1 MRVSRSLTIK
11 QMAMVSAVSV
21 FFLFIFSVV
30 LLFHFVQSHRYHTA
44 MQMESIARSV
54 RQPLSAAILKANIP
68 EAEAILREI
77 KPAGVISRADVV
89 LPNQFQ
95 ALRMRFTPERP
106 IPVTL
111 ARVFELPVQISLPLY
126 SLERPANPQPLAYLV
141 LQADSWRMYRFIINA
156 ISTLLTTFLLLAL
169 ILSVAITWCINRLIL
184 HPLRDITRTLNALE
198 AHELAHHQ
206 LAIPRLHKDDEIGML
221 VRTYNRNQQALAQQ
235 LDEARTS
242 GTRFPLTGLP
252 NQALLVALLE
262 QAVAGGGATALLY
275 VACEPLR
282 EVDESQREAL
292 LLARVDKLRSV
303 LTPRMVLAQI
313 SQDDFAIIAHGV
325 KTPEHAVTL
334 TQQLLAALNEPPE
347 SDSGAPACAASI
359 GVAMFDGRQSAST
372 LYQSAISAALDARRS
387 GVNQV
392 AFFGESPVSAQES
405 AMQNALARRQ
415 YAVWL
420 QPQVDMR
427 NGNIVGAEALLR
439 ERQPDGEWSLPV
451 GLIDNIESSGLIVTV
466 GDWVLEEAC
475 QILARWQAHGI
486 MLPLSVNVSSLQLL
500 KRDLVQTMLQRLER
514 YAIKP
519 GTLILEMTESQRIDD
534 TEAAIAILRPL
545 REAGVRIALDDFGMG
560 YSSLSQLQKMKALP
574 VDSLKIDKSF
584 IDSLPDDDSVVSAI
598 ISMAKKLNLEL
609 VAEGIQNE
617 AQRDWLL
624 NAGVTVG
631 QGYLFGKAATPAAF
645 EDGWLAKP

>member
-68 EAEAILREI
+68 EAEAILRQI

-392 AFFGESPVSAQES
+392 AFFGNSPVSAQES

>member
-68 EAEAILREI
+68 EAEAILRQI

-184 HPLRDITRTLNALE
+184 HPLRDITRTLNALD

-235 LDEARTS
+235 LDEARIS

-292 LLARVDKLRSV
+292 LLARVDKLRSM

-334 TQQLLAALNEPPE
+334 TQQLLAALNEPSE

-392 AFFGESPVSAQES
+392 AFFGNSPVSAQES

>member
-1 MRVSRSLTIK
+1 
-11 QMAMVSAVSV
+11 
-21 FFLFIFSVV
+21 
-30 LLFHFVQSHRYHTA
+30 
-44 MQMESIARSV
+44 
-54 RQPLSAAILKANIP
+54 
-68 EAEAILREI
+68 
-77 KPAGVISRADVV
+77 
-89 LPNQFQ
+89 
-95 ALRMRFTPERP
+95 
-106 IPVTL
+106 
-111 ARVFELPVQISLPLY
+111 
-126 SLERPANPQPLAYLV
+126 
-141 LQADSWRMYRFIINA
+141 
-156 ISTLLTTFLLLAL
+156 
-169 ILSVAITWCINRLIL
+169 
-184 HPLRDITRTLNALE
+184 
-198 AHELAHHQ
+198 
-206 LAIPRLHKDDEIGML
+206 
-221 VRTYNRNQQALAQQ
+221 
-235 LDEARTS
+235 
-242 GTRFPLTGLP
+242 
-252 NQALLVALLE
+252 
-262 QAVAGGGATALLY
+262 
-275 VACEPLR
+275 
-282 EVDESQREAL
+282 
-292 LLARVDKLRSV
+292 
-303 LTPRMVLAQI
+303 
-313 SQDDFAIIAHGV
+313 
-325 KTPEHAVTL
+325 
-334 TQQLLAALNEPPE
+334 
-347 SDSGAPACAASI
+347 
-359 GVAMFDGRQSAST
+359 MFDGRQSAST

-387 GVNQV
+387 GVNQA

-439 ERQPDGEWSLPV
+439 ERQPDGEWTLPV

-466 GDWVLEEAC
+466 GDWVLDEAC
-475 QILARWQAHGI
+475 QLLARWQAHGI

-514 YAIKP
+514 YAIAP

-560 YSSLSQLQKMKALP
+560 YSSLSQLQKKKALP

-584 IDSLPDDDSVVSAI
+584 IDNLPDDDSVGAAI

-645 EDGWLAKP
+645 EDAWLTAP

>member
-68 EAEAILREI
+68 EAEAILRQI

-184 HPLRDITRTLNALE
+184 HPLRDITRTLNALD

-359 GVAMFDGRQSAST
+359 GVAMFDGRQSALT

>member
-141 LQADSWRMYRFIINA
+141 LQADSWRLYRFIINA

-184 HPLRDITRTLNALE
+184 HPLRDITRTLNALD

-206 LAIPRLHKDDEIGML
+206 LAIPRLHQDDEIGML
-221 VRTYNRNQQALAQQ
+221 VRTYNRNQQALARQV
-235 LDEARTS
+235 DEARTS

-252 NQALLVALLE
+252 NQALLTALLE
-262 QAVAGGGATALLY
+262 QTVAGGGATALLY

-282 EVDESQREAL
+282 DVDESQREAL
-292 LLARVDKLRSV
+292 QLARVDKLRSV

-334 TQQLLAALNEPPE
+334 TQQLLAALNEPLE
-347 SDSGAPACAASI
+347 SESVAHTGPASI

-372 LYQSAISAALDARRS
+372 LWQSAISAVLDARRN

-392 AFFGESPVSAQES
+392 AFFGESPVNTPES

-439 ERQPDGEWSLPV
+439 ERQPDGDWTLPV
-451 GLIDNIESSGLIVTV
+451 GFIDNIESSGLIVTV

-475 QILARWQAHGI
+475 QLLARWQAHGI
-486 MLPLSVNVSSLQLL
+486 TLPLSVNVSSLQLL

-645 EDGWLAKP
+645 EDAWLSAP

>member
-68 EAEAILREI
+68 EAEAILRQI

-184 HPLRDITRTLNALE
+184 HPLRDITRTLNALD

-334 TQQLLAALNEPPE
+334 TQQLLAALNEPSE

>member
-68 EAEAILREI
+68 EAEAILRQI

-184 HPLRDITRTLNALE
+184 HPLRDITRTLNALD

-334 TQQLLAALNEPPE
+334 TQQLLAALNEPSE

-500 KRDLVQTMLQRLER
+500 KRDLVKTMLQRLER

>member
-1 MRVSRSLTIK
+1 
-11 QMAMVSAVSV
+11 MVSAVSV

-68 EAEAILREI
+68 EAEAILRQI

-184 HPLRDITRTLNALE
+184 HPLRDITRTLNALD

-252 NQALLVALLE
+252 NQALLTALLE

>member
-1 MRVSRSLTIK
+1 
-11 QMAMVSAVSV
+11 MAMVSAVSV

-68 EAEAILREI
+68 EAEAILRQI

-184 HPLRDITRTLNALE
+184 HPLRDITRTLNALD

>member
-1 MRVSRSLTIK
+1 
-11 QMAMVSAVSV
+11 MAMVSAVSV

-68 EAEAILREI
+68 EAEAILRQI

-184 HPLRDITRTLNALE
+184 HPLRDITRTLNALD

-334 TQQLLAALNEPPE
+334 TQQLLAALNEPSE

-392 AFFGESPVSAQES
+392 AFFGNSPVSAQES

>member
-184 HPLRDITRTLNALE
+184 HPLRDITRTLNALD

-206 LAIPRLHKDDEIGML
+206 LTIPRLHKDDEIGML

-262 QAVAGGGATALLY
+262 QTVASGGATALLY

-282 EVDESQREAL
+282 DVDESQREAL
-292 LLARVDKLRSV
+292 QRARVEKLRSV

-372 LYQSAISAALDARRS
+372 LYQSAISAALDARRN

-439 ERQPDGEWSLPV
+439 ERQPDGEWTLPV

-466 GDWVLEEAC
+466 GDWVLDEAC
-475 QILARWQAHGI
+475 QLLARWQAHGI
-486 MLPLSVNVSSLQLL
+486 TLSLSVNVSSLQLL

-514 YAIKP
+514 YAIAP

-584 IDSLPDDDSVVSAI
+584 IDNLPDDDSVVAAI

-645 EDGWLAKP
+645 EDAWLTAP

>member
-1 MRVSRSLTIK
+1 
-11 QMAMVSAVSV
+11 MVSAVSV

-68 EAEAILREI
+68 EAEAILRQI

-184 HPLRDITRTLNALE
+184 HPLRDITRTLNALD

-392 AFFGESPVSAQES
+392 AFFGNSPVSAQES

>member
-1 MRVSRSLTIK
+1 
-11 QMAMVSAVSV
+11 MAMVSAVSV

-68 EAEAILREI
+68 EAEAILRQI

-184 HPLRDITRTLNALE
+184 HPLRDITRTLNALD

-334 TQQLLAALNEPPE
+334 TQQLLAALNEPSE

-500 KRDLVQTMLQRLER
+500 KRDLVKTMLQRLER

>member
-1 MRVSRSLTIK
+1 
-11 QMAMVSAVSV
+11 MVSAVSV

-68 EAEAILREI
+68 EAEAILRQI

-392 AFFGESPVSAQES
+392 AFFGNSPVSAQES

>member
-68 EAEAILREI
+68 EAEAILRQI

-184 HPLRDITRTLNALE
+184 HPLRDITRTLNALD

-334 TQQLLAALNEPPE
+334 TQQLLAALNEPSE

-392 AFFGESPVSAQES
+392 AFFGNSPVSAQES

>member
-68 EAEAILREI
+68 EAEAILRDI

-95 ALRMRFTPERP
+95 ALRMRFMPERP

-111 ARVFELPVQISLPLY
+111 ARVFELPVQITLPLY

-184 HPLRDITRTLNALE
+184 HPLRDITRTLNNLDP
-198 AHELAHHQ
+198 HELAHHQ
-206 LAIPRLHKDDEIGML
+206 LAIPRLHQDDEIGML
-221 VRTYNRNQQALAQQ
+221 VRTYNRNQQALARQF
-235 LDEARTS
+235 DEARTS
-242 GTRFPLTGLP
+242 ATRFPLTGLP
-252 NQALLVALLE
+252 NQALLTALLE
-262 QAVAGGGATALLY
+262 QTVASGGATALLY

-282 EVDESQREAL
+282 DVEASQRDTLA
-292 LLARVDKLRSV
+292 LARVDKLRSV
-303 LTPRMVLAQI
+303 LTPRMMLAQI

-334 TQQLLAALNEPPE
+334 TQQLLAALDEPLEPR
-347 SDSGAPACAASI
+347 SGAPTAAASI
-359 GVAMFDGRQSAST
+359 GVAMFDGRQNAST
-372 LYQSAISAALDARRS
+372 LYQSAISAALEARRK
-387 GVNQV
+387 GINQV
-392 AFFGESPVSAQES
+392 AFFGENAPSSPEN
-405 AMQNALARRQ
+405 AMHHALARRQ

-427 NGNIVGAEALLR
+427 SGQIVGAEALLR
-439 ERQPDGEWSLPV
+439 ERQPDGDWTLPD
-451 GLIDNIESSGLIVTV
+451 GFIDNIESSGLIVTV

-486 MLPLSVNVSSLQLL
+486 TLPLSVNVSSLQLL
-500 KRDLVQTMLQRLER
+500 NHDLVQTMLQRLER
-514 YAIKP
+514 YAISP
-519 GTLILEMTESQRIDD
+519 GTLVLEMTESQRIDD
-534 TEAAIAILRPL
+534 TAAAIAILRPL

-574 VDSLKIDKSF
+574 VDGLKIDKSF
-584 IDSLPDDDSVVSAI
+584 IDHLPDDDSVVSAI
-598 ISMAKKLNLEL
+598 IAMANNLRLTL
-609 VAEGIQNE
+609 VAEGVQNE

-624 NAGVTVG
+624 GAGVTTG

-645 EDGWLAKP
+645 EDQWLATL

>member
-141 LQADSWRMYRFIINA
+141 LQADSWRLYRFIINA

-184 HPLRDITRTLNALE
+184 HPLRDITRTLSALD

-206 LAIPRLHKDDEIGML
+206 LTIPRLHQDDEIGML
-221 VRTYNRNQQALAQQ
+221 VRTYNRNQQALARQV
-235 LDEARTS
+235 DEARTS
-242 GTRFPLTGLP
+242 GARFPLTGLP
-252 NQALLVALLE
+252 NQALLTALLE

-282 EVDESQREAL
+282 EGNESQRDAL
-292 LLARVDKLRSV
+292 QHARVDKLRSV

-334 TQQLLAALNEPPE
+334 TQQLLAALNEPLE
-347 SDSGAPACAASI
+347 SPAAAQTGGASI

-387 GVNQV
+387 GINQV
-392 AFFGESPVSAQES
+392 AFFGEASVNTQES
-405 AMQNALARRQ
+405 AMQSALARRQ
-415 YAVWL
+415 YAIWL

-439 ERQPDGEWSLPV
+439 ERQPDGDWTLPV
-451 GLIDNIESSGLIVTV
+451 GFIDNIESSGLIVTV

-475 QILARWQAHGI
+475 QLLARWQAHGI
-486 MLPLSVNVSSLQLL
+486 TLPLSVNVSSLQLL
-500 KRDLVQTMLQRLER
+500 TRDLVQTMLQRLER
-514 YAIKP
+514 YAIAP
-519 GTLILEMTESQRIDD
+519 GTLVLEMTESQRIDD
-534 TEAAIAILRPL
+534 TEAAIVILRPL

-617 AQRDWLL
+617 SQRDWLL

-631 QGYLFGKAATPAAF
+631 QGYLFGKAMTPAAF
-645 EDGWLAKP
+645 EDAWLPTP

>member
-1 MRVSRSLTIK
+1 
-11 QMAMVSAVSV
+11 MAMVSAVSV

-141 LQADSWRMYRFIINA
+141 LQADSWRLYRFIINA

-184 HPLRDITRTLNALE
+184 HPLRDITRTLNALD

-206 LAIPRLHKDDEIGML
+206 LAIPRLHQDDEIGML
-221 VRTYNRNQQALAQQ
+221 VRTYNRNQQALARQV
-235 LDEARTS
+235 DEARTS

-252 NQALLVALLE
+252 NQALLTALLE
-262 QAVAGGGATALLY
+262 QTVAGGGATALLY

-282 EVDESQREAL
+282 DVDESQREAL
-292 LLARVDKLRSV
+292 QLARVDKLRSV

-334 TQQLLAALNEPPE
+334 TQQLLAALNEPLE
-347 SDSGAPACAASI
+347 SESVAHTGPASI

-372 LYQSAISAALDARRS
+372 LWQSAISAALDARRN

-392 AFFGESPVSAQES
+392 AFFGESPVNTPES

-439 ERQPDGEWSLPV
+439 ERQPDGDWTLPV
-451 GLIDNIESSGLIVTV
+451 GFIDNIESSGLIVTV

-475 QILARWQAHGI
+475 QLLARWQAHGI
-486 MLPLSVNVSSLQLL
+486 TLPLSVNVSSLQLL

-645 EDGWLAKP
+645 EDAWLSAP

>member
-1 MRVSRSLTIK
+1 
-11 QMAMVSAVSV
+11 MVSAVSV

-184 HPLRDITRTLNALE
+184 HPLRDITRTLNALD

-235 LDEARTS
+235 LDEARIS

-313 SQDDFAIIAHGV
+313 SQDDFAIIAHGM

-334 TQQLLAALNEPPE
+334 TQQLLAALNEPSE

>member
-111 ARVFELPVQISLPLY
+111 ARLFELPVQISLPLY

-141 LQADSWRMYRFIINA
+141 LQADSWRLYRFIINA

-184 HPLRDITRTLNALE
+184 HPLRDITRALNALD

-206 LAIPRLHKDDEIGML
+206 LTIPRLHQDDEIGML
-221 VRTYNRNQQALAQQ
+221 VRTYNRNQQALARQV
-235 LDEARTS
+235 DEARTS

-252 NQALLVALLE
+252 NQALLTALLE

-282 EVDESQREAL
+282 EGNESQRDAL
-292 LLARVDKLRSV
+292 QHARVDKLRSV

-334 TQQLLAALNEPPE
+334 TQQLLAALNEPLE
-347 SDSGAPACAASI
+347 SPAAAQTGGASI

-387 GVNQV
+387 GINQV
-392 AFFGESPVSAQES
+392 AFFGEASVNTQES
-405 AMQNALARRQ
+405 AMQSALARRQ
-415 YAVWL
+415 YAIWL

-439 ERQPDGEWSLPV
+439 ERQPDGDWTLPV
-451 GLIDNIESSGLIVTV
+451 GFIDNIESSGLIVTV

-475 QILARWQAHGI
+475 QLLARWQAHGI
-486 MLPLSVNVSSLQLL
+486 TLPLSVNVSSLQLL
-500 KRDLVQTMLQRLER
+500 TRDLVQTMLQRLER
-514 YAIKP
+514 YAIAP
-519 GTLILEMTESQRIDD
+519 GTLVLEMTESQRIDD

-617 AQRDWLL
+617 SQRDWLL

-631 QGYLFGKAATPAAF
+631 QGYLFGKAMTPAAF
-645 EDGWLAKP
+645 EDAWLPTP

>member
-1 MRVSRSLTIK
+1 
-11 QMAMVSAVSV
+11 MAMVSAVSV

-68 EAEAILREI
+68 EAEAILRQI

-184 HPLRDITRTLNALE
+184 HPLRDITRTLNALD

-235 LDEARTS
+235 LDEARIS

-334 TQQLLAALNEPPE
+334 TQQLLAALNEPSE

>member
-141 LQADSWRMYRFIINA
+141 LQADSWRLYRFIINA

-184 HPLRDITRTLNALE
+184 HPLRDITRTLSALD

-206 LAIPRLHKDDEIGML
+206 LAIPRLHQDDEIGML
-221 VRTYNRNQQALAQQ
+221 VRTYNRNQQALARQV
-235 LDEARTS
+235 DEARTS

-252 NQALLVALLE
+252 NQALLTALLE
-262 QAVAGGGATALLY
+262 QTVAGGGATALLY

-282 EVDESQREAL
+282 DVDESQREAL
-292 LLARVDKLRSV
+292 QLARVDKLRSV

-334 TQQLLAALNEPPE
+334 TQQLLAALNEPLE
-347 SDSGAPACAASI
+347 SESVAHTGPASI

-372 LYQSAISAALDARRS
+372 LWQSAISAALDARRD

-392 AFFGESPVSAQES
+392 AFFGESPANTPES

-439 ERQPDGEWSLPV
+439 ERQPDGDWTLPV
-451 GLIDNIESSGLIVTV
+451 GFIDNIESSGLIVTV

-475 QILARWQAHGI
+475 QLLARWQAHGI
-486 MLPLSVNVSSLQLL
+486 TLPLSVNVSSLQLL

-645 EDGWLAKP
+645 EDAWLSAP

>member
-1 MRVSRSLTIK
+1 
-11 QMAMVSAVSV
+11 MVSAVSV

-68 EAEAILREI
+68 EAEAILRQI

-184 HPLRDITRTLNALE
+184 HPLRDITRTLNALD

-334 TQQLLAALNEPPE
+334 TQQLLAALNEPSE

-392 AFFGESPVSAQES
+392 AFFGNSPVSAQES

-475 QILARWQAHGI
+475 QILACWQAHGI

-617 AQRDWLL
+617 VQRDWLL

>member
-1 MRVSRSLTIK
+1 
-11 QMAMVSAVSV
+11 MAMVSAVSV

-141 LQADSWRMYRFIINA
+141 LQADSWRLYRFIINA

-184 HPLRDITRTLNALE
+184 HPLRDITRTLNALD

-206 LAIPRLHKDDEIGML
+206 LTIPRLHQDDEIGML
-221 VRTYNRNQQALAQQ
+221 VRTYNRNQQALARQV
-235 LDEARTS
+235 DEARAS

-252 NQALLVALLE
+252 NQALLTALLE

-282 EVDESQREAL
+282 ENSESQRDAL
-292 LLARVDKLRSV
+292 QHARVDKLRSV

-313 SQDDFAIIAHGV
+313 SKDDFAIIAHGV

-334 TQQLLAALNEPPE
+334 TQQLLAALNEPLEP
-347 SDSGAPACAASI
+347 PAAAQTGGASI

-387 GVNQV
+387 GINQV
-392 AFFGESPVSAQES
+392 AFFGEASVNAQES

-439 ERQPDGEWSLPV
+439 ERQPDGDWTLPV
-451 GLIDNIESSGLIVTV
+451 GFIDNIESSGLIVTV

-475 QILARWQAHGI
+475 QLLARWQAHGI

-500 KRDLVQTMLQRLER
+500 TRDLVQTMLQRLER
-514 YAIKP
+514 YAIAP
-519 GTLILEMTESQRIDD
+519 GTLVLEMTESQRIDD

-617 AQRDWLL
+617 SQRDWLL

-631 QGYLFGKAATPAAF
+631 QGYLFGKAMTPAAF
-645 EDGWLAKP
+645 EDVWFSTP

>member
-1 MRVSRSLTIK
+1 
-11 QMAMVSAVSV
+11 MAMVSAVSV

-68 EAEAILREI
+68 EAEAILRQI

-184 HPLRDITRTLNALE
+184 HPLRDITRTLNALD

-262 QAVAGGGATALLY
+262 QAVAGGGATSLLY

-334 TQQLLAALNEPPE
+334 TQQLLAALNEPSE

-392 AFFGESPVSAQES
+392 AFFGNSPVSAQES

>member
-1 MRVSRSLTIK
+1 
-11 QMAMVSAVSV
+11 MAMVSAVSV

-184 HPLRDITRTLNALE
+184 HPLRDITRTLNALD

-206 LAIPRLHKDDEIGML
+206 LTIPRLHKDDEIGML

-262 QAVAGGGATALLY
+262 QTVASGGATALLY

-282 EVDESQREAL
+282 DIDESQREAL
-292 LLARVDKLRSV
+292 LRARVEKLRSV

-325 KTPEHAVTL
+325 KRPEHAVTL

-372 LYQSAISAALDARRS
+372 LYQSAISAALDARRN

-427 NGNIVGAEALLR
+427 NGDIVGAEALLR
-439 ERQPDGEWSLPV
+439 ERQPDGEWTLPV

-466 GDWVLEEAC
+466 GDWVLDEAC
-475 QILARWQAHGI
+475 QLLARWQAHGI

-514 YAIKP
+514 YAIAP

-584 IDSLPDDDSVVSAI
+584 IDNLPDDDSVVAAI

-645 EDGWLAKP
+645 EDAWLTAP

>member
-1 MRVSRSLTIK
+1 
-11 QMAMVSAVSV
+11 MVSAVSV

-111 ARVFELPVQISLPLY
+111 ARLFELPVQISLPLY

-141 LQADSWRMYRFIINA
+141 LQADSWRLYRFIINA

-184 HPLRDITRTLNALE
+184 HPLRDITRALNALD

-206 LAIPRLHKDDEIGML
+206 LTIPRLHQDDEIGML
-221 VRTYNRNQQALAQQ
+221 VRTYNRNQQALARQV
-235 LDEARTS
+235 DEARTS

-252 NQALLVALLE
+252 NQALLTALLE

-282 EVDESQREAL
+282 EGNESQRDAL
-292 LLARVDKLRSV
+292 QHARVDKLRSV

-334 TQQLLAALNEPPE
+334 TQQLLAALNEPLE
-347 SDSGAPACAASI
+347 SPAAAQTGGASI

-387 GVNQV
+387 GINQV
-392 AFFGESPVSAQES
+392 AFFGEASVNTQES
-405 AMQNALARRQ
+405 AMQSALARRQ
-415 YAVWL
+415 YAIWL

-439 ERQPDGEWSLPV
+439 ERQPDGDWTLPV
-451 GLIDNIESSGLIVTV
+451 GFIDNIESSGLIVTV

-475 QILARWQAHGI
+475 QLLARWQAHGI
-486 MLPLSVNVSSLQLL
+486 TLPLSVNVSSLQLL
-500 KRDLVQTMLQRLER
+500 TRDLVQTMLQRLER
-514 YAIKP
+514 YAIAP
-519 GTLILEMTESQRIDD
+519 GTLVLEMTESQRIDD

-617 AQRDWLL
+617 SQRDWLL

-631 QGYLFGKAATPAAF
+631 QGYLFGKAMTPAAF
-645 EDGWLAKP
+645 EDAWLPTP

>member
-68 EAEAILREI
+68 EAEAILRQI

-184 HPLRDITRTLNALE
+184 HPLRDITRTLNALD

-334 TQQLLAALNEPPE
+334 TQQLLAALNEPSE

-359 GVAMFDGRQSAST
+359 GVAMFDDRQSAST

-392 AFFGESPVSAQES
+392 AFFGNSPVSAQES

>member
-1 MRVSRSLTIK
+1 
-11 QMAMVSAVSV
+11 MAMVSAVSV

-111 ARVFELPVQISLPLY
+111 ARLFELPVQISLPLY

-141 LQADSWRMYRFIINA
+141 LQADSWRLYRFIINA

-184 HPLRDITRTLNALE
+184 HPLRDITRALNALD

-206 LAIPRLHKDDEIGML
+206 LTIPRLHQDDEIGML
-221 VRTYNRNQQALAQQ
+221 VRTYNRNQQALARQV
-235 LDEARTS
+235 DEARTS

-252 NQALLVALLE
+252 NQALLTALLE

-282 EVDESQREAL
+282 EGNESQRDAL
-292 LLARVDKLRSV
+292 QHARVDKLRSV

-334 TQQLLAALNEPPE
+334 TQQLLAALNEPLE
-347 SDSGAPACAASI
+347 SPAAAQTGGASI

-387 GVNQV
+387 GINQV
-392 AFFGESPVSAQES
+392 AFFGEASVNTQES
-405 AMQNALARRQ
+405 AMQSALARRQ
-415 YAVWL
+415 YAIWL

-439 ERQPDGEWSLPV
+439 ERQPDGDWTLPV
-451 GLIDNIESSGLIVTV
+451 GFIDNIESSGLIVTV

-475 QILARWQAHGI
+475 QLLARWQAHGI
-486 MLPLSVNVSSLQLL
+486 TLPLSVNVSSLQLL
-500 KRDLVQTMLQRLER
+500 TRDLVQTMLQRLER
-514 YAIKP
+514 YAIAP
-519 GTLILEMTESQRIDD
+519 GTLVLEMTESQRIDD

-617 AQRDWLL
+617 SQRDWLL

-631 QGYLFGKAATPAAF
+631 QGYLFGKAMTPAAF
-645 EDGWLAKP
+645 EDAWLPTP

>member
-68 EAEAILREI
+68 EAEAILRQI

-184 HPLRDITRTLNALE
+184 HPLRDITRTLNALD

>member
-68 EAEAILREI
+68 EAEAILRQI

-184 HPLRDITRTLNALE
+184 HPLRDITRTLNALD

-303 LTPRMVLAQI
+303 LMPRMVLAQI

>member
-1 MRVSRSLTIK
+1 
-11 QMAMVSAVSV
+11 MAMVSAVSV

-68 EAEAILREI
+68 EAEAILRQI

-184 HPLRDITRTLNALE
+184 HPLRDITRTLNALD

-584 IDSLPDDDSVVSAI
+584 VDSLPDDDSVVSAI

>member
-1 MRVSRSLTIK
+1 
-11 QMAMVSAVSV
+11 MVSAVSV

-68 EAEAILREI
+68 EAEAILRQI

-184 HPLRDITRTLNALE
+184 HPLRDITRTLNALD

-334 TQQLLAALNEPPE
+334 TQQLLAALNEPSE

>member
-68 EAEAILREI
+68 EAEAILRQI

-184 HPLRDITRTLNALE
+184 HPLRDITRTLNALD

-262 QAVAGGGATALLY
+262 QAVAGGGATSLLY

-334 TQQLLAALNEPPE
+334 TQQLLAALNEPSE

>member
-68 EAEAILREI
+68 EAEAILRQI

-184 HPLRDITRTLNALE
+184 HPLRDITRTLNALD

-252 NQALLVALLE
+252 NQALLVVLLE

-334 TQQLLAALNEPPE
+334 TQQLLAALNEPSE

-392 AFFGESPVSAQES
+392 AFFGNSPVSAQES

>member
-68 EAEAILREI
+68 EAESILRDI

-111 ARVFELPVQISLPLY
+111 ARVFELPVQITLPLY

-184 HPLRDITRTLNALE
+184 HPLRDITRTLNELD

-206 LAIPRLHKDDEIGML
+206 LTIPRLHQDDEIGML
-221 VRTYNRNQQALAQQ
+221 VRSYNRNQQALARQF
-235 LDEARTS
+235 DEARS
-242 GTRFPLTGLP
+242 SATRFAQTGLP
-252 NQALLVALLE
+252 NQALLMALLE
-262 QAVAGGGATALLY
+262 QAVASGGATALLY

-282 EVDESQREAL
+282 EAGAL
-292 LLARVDKLRSV
+292 ALARVEKLRSV

-334 TQQLLAALNEPPE
+334 TQQLLAALHEPLEPH
-347 SDSGAPACAASI
+347 SAAHAAAASI
-359 GVAMFDGRQSAST
+359 GVAMFDGRQNAST
-372 LYQSAISAALDARRS
+372 LYQSAVSAALDARRK

-392 AFFGESPVSAQES
+392 AFFGEKSANAQEH
-405 AMQNALARRQ
+405 AMQNALSRRQ

-427 NGNIVGAEALLR
+427 TGEIVGAEALLR
-439 ERQPDGEWSLPV
+439 ERQPDGDWTLPA
-451 GLIDNIESSGLIVTV
+451 GLIEYIESSGLIVTV

-475 QILARWQAHGI
+475 QLLARWQAHGI

-500 KRDLVQTMLQRLER
+500 NRDLVQTMLQRLAR
-514 YAIKP
+514 YAIAP
-519 GTLILEMTESQRIDD
+519 GTLTLEMTESQRITD
-534 TEAAIAILRPL
+534 TGAAIAMLRPL

-560 YSSLSQLQKMKALP
+560 YASLSQLQQMKALP

-584 IDSLPDDDSVVSAI
+584 IDNLPDDDSVVSAI
-598 ISMAKKLNLEL
+598 INMAKNLNLDL

-624 NAGVTVG
+624 SAGVTVG
-631 QGYLFGKAATPAAF
+631 QGFLFGKAATPAAF
-645 EDGWLAKP
+645 EDAWLSKP

>member
-184 HPLRDITRTLNALE
+184 HPLRDITRTLNALD

-206 LAIPRLHKDDEIGML
+206 LTIPRLHKDDEIGML

-262 QAVAGGGATALLY
+262 QAVASGGATALLY

-282 EVDESQREAL
+282 DIDESQREAL
-292 LLARVDKLRSV
+292 LRARVEKLRSV

-372 LYQSAISAALDARRS
+372 LYQSAISAALDARRN
-387 GVNQV
+387 GVNQA

-439 ERQPDGEWSLPV
+439 ERQPDGEWTLPV

-466 GDWVLEEAC
+466 GDWVLDEAC
-475 QILARWQAHGI
+475 QLLARWQAHGI

-514 YAIKP
+514 YAIAP

-584 IDSLPDDDSVVSAI
+584 IDNLPDDDSVVAAI

-645 EDGWLAKP
+645 EDAWLTAP

>member
-68 EAEAILREI
+68 EAEAILRQI

-184 HPLRDITRTLNALE
+184 HPLRDITRTLNALD

-334 TQQLLAALNEPPE
+334 TQQLLAALNEPSE

-392 AFFGESPVSAQES
+392 AFFGNSPVSAQER

-451 GLIDNIESSGLIVTV
+451 GLIDNIESSELIVTV

-631 QGYLFGKAATPAAF
+631 QGYLFGKAATPVAF

>member
-68 EAEAILREI
+68 EAEAILRQI

-184 HPLRDITRTLNALE
+184 HPLRDITRTLNALD

-252 NQALLVALLE
+252 NQALLTALLE

-334 TQQLLAALNEPPE
+334 TQQLLAALNETPE